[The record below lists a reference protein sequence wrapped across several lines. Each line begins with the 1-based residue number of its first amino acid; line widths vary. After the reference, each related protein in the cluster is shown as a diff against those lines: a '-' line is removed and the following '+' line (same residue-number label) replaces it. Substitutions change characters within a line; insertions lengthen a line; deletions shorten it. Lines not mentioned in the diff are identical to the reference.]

1 MPNSKLKNLTILILL
16 LANLCLL
23 AVILPIHMEQQREA
37 ENSRQSVS
45 RLYENEHLHL
55 DPAIIPETD
64 VLYALQLGSDGD
76 GDYRAVT
83 ALLGEQVL
91 AEDSSTRY
99 LSTYQSRYGQ
109 CTLSRSGGF
118 EAVFSDGQSIPD
130 IRADSRKI
138 LRAMGFQPYYLGEPS
153 RLDDGTYVVQASQ
166 AVLGVP
172 IFSQG
177 LQLVYEDGRL
187 AQISGT
193 FYTGTNNLT
202 RVSEDACLSAVDAL
216 VRFLSARF
224 DLGWVGSTILS
235 MEQGYLRTETA
246 AAATVHL
253 VPVWRISTD
262 TGSFYINGLTGD
274 VSSISA

>member
-1 MPNSKLKNLTILILL
+1 MPTAKLKNLTILILL

-37 ENSRQSVS
+37 ENSRQSIS
-45 RLYENEHLHL
+45 RLYENEQLRL
-55 DPAIIPETD
+55 DPNIIPETE
-64 VLYALQLGSDGD
+64 VLYALQLGSEEDAD
-76 GDYRAVT
+76 LRAVT

-91 AEDSSTRY
+91 AEENSTRY
-99 LSTYQSRYGQ
+99 LSTYKSRLGQ
-109 CTLSRSGGF
+109 CSLSRTGGF
-118 EAVFSDGQSIPD
+118 EAVLSGGEPVPD
-130 IRADSRKI
+130 VGASSRKT
-138 LRAMGFQPYYLGEPS
+138 LRSMGFQSYYLGEPS
-153 RLDDGTYVVQASQ
+153 RSGDGTCAVQASQ

-177 LQLVYEDGRL
+177 LRLVYRDGVLDR
-187 AQISGT
+187 ISGT
-193 FYTGTNNLT
+193 FYTGTANLT
-202 RVSEDACLSAVDAL
+202 RVSEEPCLSAIDAL

-253 VPVWRISTD
+253 IPVWRLSTD

-274 VSSISA
+274 VTSISG